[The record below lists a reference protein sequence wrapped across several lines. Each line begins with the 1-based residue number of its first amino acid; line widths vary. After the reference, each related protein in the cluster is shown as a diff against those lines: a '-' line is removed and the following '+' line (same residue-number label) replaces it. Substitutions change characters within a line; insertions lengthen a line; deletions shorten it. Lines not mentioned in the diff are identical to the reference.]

1 MHNITWSSTVLVKS
15 WLPFDEF
22 INFYNTGQP
31 LSYSNLEL
39 LTGKKWLIGTYR
51 GAPQMWGVK

>member
-39 LTGKKWLIGTYR
+39 LVNVLSALTRHTFR
-51 GAPQMWGVK
+51 V